1 MRIPGRRPRRG
12 ADAAGAEDSAAAR
25 LLALRSLLEVAT
37 RAVAL
42 QPAAERVIGAC
53 ALPGEVPSQVARQGG
68 RVASDYCRLHGWALD
83 LVGDVDRASLEFRV
97 TQLLHYHA
105 EMIDT
110 CLKLAFPKF
119 RSPRLEQRRLAL
131 RGLGEPARTLRDART
146 ALALWISDL
155 ERTDGLVPP
164 S

>member
-12 ADAAGAEDSAAAR
+12 VAVAGAKNSAAAR
-25 LLALRSLLEVAT
+25 LVALRSLLEVAT
-37 RAVAL
+37 HAVAL
-42 QPAAERVIGAC
+42 QPAAEQIIDAC
-53 ALPGEVPSQVARQGG
+53 AQPGDVPAQVARRGG
-68 RVASDYCRLHGWALD
+68 RVASDYCRLHGWAMD
-83 LVGDVDRASLEFRV
+83 LIGDADRASLEFRV

-105 EMIDT
+105 QMIDT

-131 RGLGEPARTLRDART
+131 RGLGEPARTLQDARA

-155 ERTDGLVPP
+155 ERTGGDEPP
-164 S
+164 P

>member
-12 ADAAGAEDSAAAR
+12 ADVAAATDSAAAR
-25 LLALRSLLEVAT
+25 LVALRSLLEVAT

-42 QPAAERVIGAC
+42 QPTAEQIIGAC
-53 ALPGEVPSQVARQGG
+53 AQPGDTPAQVARQGG
-68 RVASDYCRLHGWALD
+68 RVASDYYRLHGWAMD
-83 LVGDVDRASLEFRV
+83 LIGDADRASLEFRV

-105 EMIDT
+105 GMIDT

-131 RGLGEPARTLRDART
+131 RGLGEPARTLRDARA
-146 ALALWISDL
+146 ALGLWISDL
-155 ERTDGLVPP
+155 ERTDGVVPP
-164 S
+164 A

>member
-1 MRIPGRRPRRG
+1 MRIPGRRPRRSAG
-12 ADAAGAEDSAAAR
+12 VAAAKDSAAAR
-25 LLALRSLLEVAT
+25 LVALRSLLEVAT

-42 QPAAERVIGAC
+42 QPAAEQIIGAC
-53 ALPGEVPSQVARQGG
+53 AQPGDTPAQVARQGG
-68 RVASDYCRLHGWALD
+68 RVASDYCRLHGWAMD
-83 LVGDVDRASLEFRV
+83 LIGGADRASLEFRV
-97 TQLLHYHA
+97 AQLLHYHA

-131 RGLGEPARTLRDART
+131 RGLGEPARTLRDAQA

-155 ERTDGLVPP
+155 EQVDGVVPP
-164 S
+164 P

>member
-1 MRIPGRRPRRG
+1 M
-12 ADAAGAEDSAAAR
+12 AGAKDSAAAR
-25 LLALRSLLEVAT
+25 LIALRSLLEVTT

-42 QPAAERVIGAC
+42 QPTAEQIIDAC
-53 ALPGEVPSQVARQGG
+53 ARPGEVPAHLAPQGG

-83 LVGDVDRASLEFRV
+83 LIGDADRASLEFRV
-97 TQLLHYHA
+97 TQLLHYHS

-131 RGLGEPARTLRDART
+131 RGLGEPASTLRDARA

-155 ERTDGLVPP
+155 ERTDGVVPP
-164 S
+164 P

>member
-1 MRIPGRRPRRG
+1 MRIPGRRPRRDADV
-12 ADAAGAEDSAAAR
+12 ADAKDSDAAR
-25 LLALRSLLEVAT
+25 LLALRSLLEVVT

-42 QPAAERVIGAC
+42 QPAAEQIIRDC
-53 ALPGEVPSQVARQGG
+53 AQPGEVPAQVARRGG
-68 RVASDYCRLHGWALD
+68 PVASDYCRLHGWAMD
-83 LVGDVDRASLEFRV
+83 LIGDAGRASLEFRV

-131 RGLGEPARTLRDART
+131 RGLGEPARTLRDARA

-155 ERTDGLVPP
+155 ELTDGVVPP
-164 S
+164 P

>member
-1 MRIPGRRPRRG
+1 MRIPGRRPRRS
-12 ADAAGAEDSAAAR
+12 ADVAAAKDSAAAR
-25 LLALRSLLEVAT
+25 LVALRSLLEVAT

-42 QPAAERVIGAC
+42 QPAAEQIIGAC
-53 ALPGEVPSQVARQGG
+53 TQPGDTPAQVARQGG
-68 RVASDYCRLHGWALD
+68 RVASDYCRLHGWAMD
-83 LVGDVDRASLEFRV
+83 LIGDADRASLEFRV
-97 TQLLHYHA
+97 AQLLHYHA

-131 RGLGEPARTLRDART
+131 RGLGEPARTLRDAQA

-155 ERTDGLVPP
+155 ERTDRVEPP
-164 S
+164 H

>member
-1 MRIPGRRPRRG
+1 MRIPGRRPRRS
-12 ADAAGAEDSAAAR
+12 AAVAAVNDSAAAR

-37 RAVAL
+37 RAVEL
-42 QPAAERVIGAC
+42 QPAAEQIIGAC
-53 ALPGEVPSQVARQGG
+53 TQPGDVPAQVARQGG

-83 LVGDVDRASLEFRV
+83 LVGDADRASLEFRV
-97 TQLLHYHA
+97 TQLLHYHS

-131 RGLGEPARTLRDART
+131 RGLGEPARTLRDAQA
-146 ALALWISDL
+146 ALALWISEL
-155 ERTDGLVPP
+155 ERTGVEPP
-164 S
+164 N

>member
-12 ADAAGAEDSAAAR
+12 AAAPDPAAAR
-25 LLALRSLLEVAT
+25 LVALRSLLEVAT

-42 QPAAERVIGAC
+42 QPAAEQVIGAC
-53 ALPGEVPSQVARQGG
+53 AQPGDVPAQVARRGG
-68 RVASDYCRLHGWALD
+68 RVAADYCRLHGWAVD
-83 LVGDVDRASLEFRV
+83 LVGDADRASLEFRV
-97 TQLLHYHA
+97 AQLLHHHS

-131 RGLGEPARTLRDART
+131 RGLGEPARTLRDARA

-155 ERTDGLVPP
+155 EQTDGVVPP

>member
-1 MRIPGRRPRRG
+1 M
-12 ADAAGAEDSAAAR
+12 AAAKDPAAAR
-25 LLALRSLLEVAT
+25 LVALQSLLEVAT
-37 RAVAL
+37 PAVTL
-42 QPAAERVIGAC
+42 QPAAERIIDAC
-53 ALPGEVPSQVARQGG
+53 AQPGDVPAQVARRGG
-68 RVASDYCRLHGWALD
+68 RIASGYCQLHGWALD
-83 LVGDVDRASLEFRV
+83 LIGDADRASLEFRV

-131 RGLGEPARTLRDART
+131 RGLGEPARTLRDARA

-155 ERTDGLVPP
+155 ERTDGVEPP
-164 S
+164 H